1 MSGDGN
7 PAMNASLSQHAIT
20 GRSMPVDGERPA
32 AQARAAQ
39 PVTSPSARHR
49 GHAARIARTG
59 GFTLMELLVGLAVG
73 LSVVAAALAWVGQ
86 TLGSMVRQHRAWQ
99 VHQDLRAIA
108 QPLQMEIRRAGA
120 YGRPSHLVWQPAPLA
135 TAGAA
140 SASASGSTSTS
151 GAGSGAST
159 ASNPF
164 TALSVTDAGTTLRLS
179 RAIDPNGVVPDASTE
194 LTFRWIDGRLDQT
207 VGGRFQPMTDPALM
221 QLPQFKA
228 EIQST
233 AHLGDRACADTVL
246 SRTVQLQIQAH
257 PTQDAALATS
267 ASWSVHVR
275 NDQVAGG
282 CP

>member
-1 MSGDGN
+1 MSAKGH
-7 PAMNASLSQHAIT
+7 PVMNASLSPNGVT
-20 GRSMPVDGERPA
+20 GGSVRGDGDRPA
-32 AQARAAQ
+32 AQACAPHPVIDRAAL
-39 PVTSPSARHR
+39 HR
-49 GHAARIARTG
+49 SRAPRIARTG

-73 LSVVAAALAWVGQ
+73 LSVVSAALAWVGQ

-99 VHQDLRAIA
+99 VQQDLRAIA

-120 YGRPSHLVWQPAPLA
+120 YGRPSQLVWQPGASA
-135 TAGAA
+135 GTGAA
-140 SASASGSTSTS
+140 SATATGTGTGTGT
-151 GAGSGAST
+151 GAGAGA

-164 TALSVTDAGTTLRLS
+164 TTLGVTDAGTTLRLS
-179 RAIDPNGVVPDASTE
+179 RAIDPNVVLPDASTE
-194 LTFRWIDGRLDQT
+194 VTFRWIDGRLDQT

-221 QLPQFKA
+221 QLQAFKA

-257 PTQDAALATS
+257 PTQDVALATS

-275 NDQVAGG
+275 NDRVAGG